1 MSPEFFWPSLGL
13 LAVFVLVLAN
23 AYFVATEFSLVA
35 VRRSQVKLWR
45 AAGRRGAEA
54 AQRAIE
60 RLDDSIAA
68 TQLGITL
75 ASIGLGFLG
84 EPALARLIAPGLA
97 ALGLEGAIPVHTVA
111 VVLAFS
117 LVTFLHV
124 VIGELAPKAV
134 ALDRPGPVA
143 LVCAAPL
150 LVFSRV
156 CSPVIRV
163 MNGAGNALARALGAR
178 SAAEAGQVH
187 SAEELQLL
195 VSEASEAGALRPA
208 TGRILGNVFA
218 ISRIQVRE
226 VMVPRE
232 RVRAIPRR
240 IDPDRLLDL
249 LREEGYTRLPVYEE
263 TLDRIVG
270 ILHTKDLFHLYA
282 KHRVVILEDALRPS
296 IEMRPDVS
304 ISTALATF
312 RRLHMHLAMVREE
325 GGPLLG
331 IVTLEDVLEVIV
343 GEIEDEH
350 DLPAAGPGSAS
361 APAPGSER

>member
-1 MSPEFFWPSLGL
+1 MGPELLWPGLGL
-13 LAVFVLVLAN
+13 LSVLVLVLAN

-35 VRRSQVKLWR
+35 VRRSQVELWR
-45 AAGRRGAEA
+45 RAGRRGAEA
-54 AQRAIE
+54 AHRAIE

-97 ALGLEGAIPVHTVA
+97 SLGFEGALPAHSVA

-124 VIGELAPKAV
+124 VVGELAPKAV
-134 ALDRPGPVA
+134 ALDHPGPVA
-143 LVCAAPL
+143 LALAPPL
-150 LVFSRV
+150 LIFSRV
-156 CSPVIRV
+156 CSPVLRV
-163 MNGAGNALARALGAR
+163 MNGAGNALARTLGAR

-195 VSEASEAGALRPA
+195 VSEASEAGTLRPA

-218 ISRIQVRE
+218 ISRIRVRE

-232 RVRAIPRR
+232 RVRAVSRR

-249 LREEGYTRLPVYEE
+249 LREEGYTRLPVYEDS
-263 TLDRIVG
+263 LDRIVG
-270 ILHTKDLFHLYA
+270 TLHTKDLFHLYA
-282 KHRVVILEDALRPS
+282 KHRVVILEDALRPF
-296 IEMRPDVS
+296 IEMRPDAS

-312 RRLHMHLAMVREE
+312 RRRHMHLAIVREE

-331 IVTLEDVLEVIV
+331 LVTLEDVLEVIV

-350 DLPAAGPGSAS
+350 DLPAVTPGA
-361 APAPGSER
+361 APGSER